1 MVCVRHTIFTTTEAT
16 VTAARKMVSVAW

>member
-1 MVCVRHTIFTTTEAT
+1 MECVTHSIFTTMEAT

>member
-1 MVCVRHTIFTTTEAT
+1 MVCVTHTIFTTTEAT

>member
-16 VTAARKMVSVAW
+16 VTAAWKMVSVAW